1 MKNSLP
7 DSAMACGNNCSNYL
21 PQTRKVILK
30 INPTAFPG
38 LVEWQF
44 YRDCTIYLPEVQA
57 HRTDNEFMVEHLD
70 VLFPFLYMI
79 CKYLA
84 IIPAGLKIQ

>member
-38 LVEWQF
+38 LVE
-44 YRDCTIYLPEVQA
+44 
-57 HRTDNEFMVEHLD
+57 
-70 VLFPFLYMI
+70 
-79 CKYLA
+79 
-84 IIPAGLKIQ
+84 